1 MIFTSYEF
9 LFIRTVTPSLFPGGN
24 VNFIIFLLD
33 SLVFVNVYVVMLFRS
48 IMAVFILWLK
58 YFVKS
63 VSFSLWIF
71 IIVPIRSL
79 LRITVGNFKPKVRN
93 FKPKVRNSSSV
104 LDSFISY
111 RFSVRSGLPTYFH
124 LLLVHAEFIFLS
136 LLVWFLLICSFVFCK

>member
-79 LRITVGNFKPKVRN
+79 LRITVRN

-124 LLLVHAEFIFLS
+124 LLSVHAEFIFLS